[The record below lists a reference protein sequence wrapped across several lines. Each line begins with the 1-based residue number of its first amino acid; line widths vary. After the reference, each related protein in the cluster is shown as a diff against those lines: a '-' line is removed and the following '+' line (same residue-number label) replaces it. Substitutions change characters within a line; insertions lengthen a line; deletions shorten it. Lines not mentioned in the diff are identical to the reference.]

1 MKKTVIA
8 ISIALA
14 FNLSAA
20 QNDHMHD
27 SIGNSASYKIMM
39 SMHEPM
45 VNTPFVSSGSVEV
58 DFLSNMIPHH
68 QGAVDSSKLLLEFS
82 KNDTVRKIASTI
94 ISDQEKEIKEFNDI
108 LKNKTYSTTKLDS
121 AKYDEFVAAERLD
134 MKNMMADMGKVKD
147 TNNVD
152 RDFLESMIFHHKGA
166 IDASNQILKYT
177 KYKTIIQIAKN
188 IIKAQEKEIKE
199 FNELLKSG
207 I

>member
-27 SIGNSASYKIMM
+27 SIGNYASYKIMM

-68 QGAVDSSKLLLEFS
+68 QGAVDSYKLQLDFS
-82 KNDTVRKIASTI
+82 KYETVRKIASTI
-94 ISDQEKEIKEFNDI
+94 ISDQEKEIKEFSDI

-121 AKYDEFVAAERLD
+121 AKYDEFVAGPAG
-134 MKNMMADMGKVKD
+134 MPS
-147 TNNVD
+147 NVYQTPPQSD
-152 RDFLESMIFHHKGA
+152 HAACL
-166 IDASNQILKYT
+166 QV
-177 KYKTIIQIAKN
+177 
-188 IIKAQEKEIKE
+188 E
-199 FNELLKSG
+199 F
-207 I
+207 

>member
-1 MKKTVIA
+1 
-8 ISIALA
+8 
-14 FNLSAA
+14 
-20 QNDHMHD
+20 MHD
-27 SIGNSASYKIMM
+27 PVGNSASYKIMM

-45 VNTPFVSSGSVEV
+45 VNTPFVSSNSVEV

-82 KNDTVRKIASTI
+82 KNDTVRKIAKTI

-108 LKNKTYSTTKLDS
+108 LKNKTYSTTKIDS
-121 AKYDEFVAAERLD
+121 AKYDEFVTAERLD
-134 MKNMMADMGKVKD
+134 MKNMMADMGKVED

-152 RDFLESMIFHHKGA
+152 RDFLQSMIFHHQGA
-166 IDASNQILKYT
+166 IDASNQVLKYT
-177 KYKTIIQIAKN
+177 KDKTVIQIAKN

-199 FNELLKSG
+199 FNELLKNG

>member
-1 MKKTVIA
+1 MKKTVLA
-8 ISIALA
+8 MSIALA

-27 SIGNSASYKIMM
+27 PVGNSASYKIMM

-45 VNTPFVSSGSVEV
+45 VNTPFVSSNSVEV

-82 KNDTVRKIASTI
+82 KNDTVRKIAKTI

-108 LKNKTYSTTKLDS
+108 LKNKTYSTTKIDS
-121 AKYDEFVAAERLD
+121 AKYDEFVTAERLD
-134 MKNMMADMGKVKD
+134 MKNMMADMGKVED

-152 RDFLESMIFHHKGA
+152 RDFLQSMIFHHQGA
-166 IDASNQILKYT
+166 IDASNQVLKYT
-177 KYKTIIQIAKN
+177 KDKTVIQIAKN

-199 FNELLKSG
+199 FNELLKNG